1 MTVIITITADP
12 DIDEN
17 PYNTYTG
24 EDRILKN
31 IFNGDYEIFY
41 SGQNQ
46 GKLDDLLTDSV
57 NTGES
62 FRIYYR
68 KKNNTPFIFLGVT
81 DVSSVIQERTVPK
94 GKNSLPQQRLQI
106 RLVISAVSVCNI
118 VINTAFIG
126 SGKYKKAIL
135 QHSKFNINVNTN
147 LGFYREN

>member
-12 DIDEN
+12 DTTEN
-17 PYNTYTG
+17 PYNIYTG

-46 GKLDDLLTDSV
+46 GRLDDLLTDSV
-57 NTGES
+57 NVAET

-68 KKNNTPFIFLGVT
+68 KKNNTSFTFLGDT
-81 DVSSVIQERTVPK
+81 NISSIIKERTVLK
-94 GKNSLPQQRLQI
+94 GINSSPQERLQI
-106 RLVISAVSVCNI
+106 RLVISAVSVSNT
-118 VINTAFIG
+118 VIHSDFIG

-135 QHSKFNINVNTN
+135 QHSNFNINVNTN